1 MEQQID
7 IRFVRNFIKTV
18 AVATL
23 MAFGAMALQRGFT
36 RVSTAV
42 DSAWATDSSW
52 ITKGG
57 WR

>member
-7 IRFVRNFIKTV
+7 IRFVSNFIKTV
-18 AVATL
+18 AVAAL
-23 MAFGAMALQRGFT
+23 IVAGAMALQRGFT

-57 WR
+57 LR